1 MKRQLL
7 LIVWPSF
14 LGAGLL
20 AMLVFSAAHP
30 DDMKGFGGVLTELS
44 ATGVYTLAFLAFW
57 GVCAFSSA
65 LTLVLAGPTPAVPP
79 AGQGRY
85 G

>member
-1 MKRQLL
+1 MQRQLL

-30 DDMKGFGGVLTELS
+30 DDMKGFGGALMELS
-44 ATGVYTLAFLAFW
+44 PSGVYTLAFLAFW
-57 GVCAFSSA
+57 AVCALSSA
-65 LTLVLAGPTPAVPP
+65 LTLALTGPAPDIPP

>member
-1 MKRQLL
+1 MKRNVL

-14 LGAGLL
+14 MTAGLL

-30 DDMKGFGGVLTELS
+30 DDMKGFGGVLAEMS
-44 ATGVYTLAFLAFW
+44 VIGVYTLAFFSFW
-57 GVCAFSSA
+57 LICAIGSA
-65 LTLVLAGPTPAVPP
+65 LTLMLAGAAPDVPP
-79 AGQGRY
+79 AGHGRP